1 MSGPAIAWNRNM
13 HWTYA
18 PRFVALFLV
27 AFIAGVTIG
36 VAGF

>member
-1 MSGPAIAWNRNM
+1 MNASAITWNIR
-13 HWTYA
+13 WTLA
-18 PRFVALFLV
+18 PRFVALALV